1 MASWDLIRFKEIQK
15 RWYEGLWEKGW
26 NSQFLNNH
34 DHTRIVTRFGNDTT
48 YRVESAK
55 CFATLLHTLPGMPY
69 VYQGEEIGM
78 TGIRFESIDD
88 YNDISTKNKFKEEV
102 GKGCDPEEVLESLQ
116 LLSRDNSRTPV
127 QWDTSVNGGFTTGKP
142 WIKVN
147 PNYKEIN
154 VEQAIADQDSVFYF
168 YKKLIQLRK
177 ENEVMVYGTFETY
190 MDNHPQIYV
199 YTRELEDERWLVIL
213 NISDQK
219 SQLDLPSYLNFKLK
233 ELILANYQID
243 DIEVIELQPY
253 EARVYR
259 IEKKLETR
267 RSV

>member
-1 MASWDLIRFKEIQK
+1 
-15 RWYEGLWEKGW
+15 
-26 NSQFLNNH
+26 
-34 DHTRIVTRFGNDTT
+34 
-48 YRVESAK
+48 
-55 CFATLLHTLPGMPY
+55 
-69 VYQGEEIGM
+69 
-78 TGIRFESIDD
+78 
-88 YNDISTKNKFKEEV
+88 
-102 GKGCDPEEVLESLQ
+102 
-116 LLSRDNSRTPV
+116 
-127 QWDTSVNGGFTTGKP
+127 
-142 WIKVN
+142 
-147 PNYKEIN
+147 
-154 VEQAIADQDSVFYF
+154 
-168 YKKLIQLRK
+168 
-177 ENEVMVYGTFETY
+177 MVYGTFETY